1 MPSGITI
8 QGYSDE
14 PRIRNLSIEVK
25 RGELVLLLGD
35 PGSGKSRLIRELAG
49 IERFRHCSASIAG
62 AVPGSFQALSC
73 SCFLFQRDN
82 FDENREVIQ
91 QLIRRLCLRNLGRRE
106 AGKLLF
112 EWCQEY
118 SLEELLHK
126 KPADLNLEQVQLLS
140 YAQIILWKPDVVV
153 LDEPLQ
159 NLSPSR
165 QPEVCSWISGLKE
178 HASVLAAASS
188 PSILQDIADRTIDL
202 SIGVQA

>member
-8 QGYSDE
+8 RGYSDE
-14 PRIRNLSIEVK
+14 PRIRNLSMEVK

-49 IERFRHCSASIAG
+49 IERFRRCSVSIMG
-62 AVPGSFQALSC
+62 AAPGSMQALSH

-82 FDENREVIQ
+82 FDKNREVVQ
-91 QLIRRLCLRNLGRRE
+91 QLVRRICLRSVSRKE
-106 AGKLLF
+106 AGTLLL
-112 EWCQEY
+112 EWCRKY

-140 YAQIILWKPDVVV
+140 YAQIMLWKPDVVV

-165 QPEVCSWISGLKE
+165 QSDVYSWISDLKE
-178 HASVLAAASS
+178 HASVLVAASS
-188 PSILQDIADRTIDL
+188 PSILQGMADRTIDL
-202 SIGVQA
+202 SVGVQA